1 MTKKISKRHV
11 PSLARLTPNE
21 LAENMK
27 QWFLSNSNETIG
39 TLSKGTQPQEN
50 FFTEFCVAPIE
61 HTFLDTFVSEM
72 LTRQPHKRVLGCQAY
87 RYLRIAVLA
96 HLTVDCSQWPN
107 YSV

>member
-1 MTKKISKRHV
+1 MKRTV
-11 PSLARLTPNE
+11 KRYIPSLAVLTPNE
-21 LAENMK
+21 IAENMK

-50 FFTEFCVAPIE
+50 FFTEFCVAPME

-72 LTRQPHKRVLGCQAY
+72 LRRQPHKRVLGCQAY

-96 HLTVDCSQWPN
+96 HLTVDATK
-107 YSV
+107 